1 MDTQILTIDQFYIRV
16 CSHIS
21 KIYKDIPAEELAS
34 QLFELFKNI
43 EPVDSELGDSVSSTN
58 WSEEDT
64 YLITYGNS
72 ITDDSQ
78 KPLQVLKQFLSKYV
92 KDVHNTVHILP
103 FFPYSSDDGF
113 SVIDYREV
121 NKELGNWNDI
131 QEIASRFNLMSDLVI
146 NHISSESKWFKQFV
160 ACEAPGKDYFLT
172 SEADAD
178 LTQVVRPRTSPLL
191 RAVETKE
198 GLKHVWCTFSHDQV
212 DMNFTNPEVFL
223 EFVRI
228 LQFYLEKGVRVFRL
242 DAVAFLWKEMG
253 TPCINLYETHEIIK
267 LFRLIIERYYP
278 DATFITE
285 TNVPNIENIKYFGN
299 SNEAHIIYNF
309 SLPPLLLHAL
319 WKGSAENLVRWS
331 MSLPPAPMGCTYLNF
346 TASHDGI
353 GLRPVEGL
361 LDDNEIDVL
370 VSAMHEF
377 GGEATTRAVSGHGER
392 PYEINITWMDAMRG
406 TEQGE
411 DEFQLPRFLCSQ
423 ILMMGLEG
431 IPAFYIQSILAGE
444 NDYEKLE
451 KTKHKRSINRREWLL
466 KDVED
471 KLSDTTSKSF
481 AVFNELRRLIK
492 IRTKQKAF
500 HPNATQFTLHLG
512 NGIFGIWRQSADHE
526 QSLFAI
532 HNLTNTEQ
540 ELFLY
545 NVNLTC
551 TDTWTDLVAW
561 DTIDLS
567 DDIVKLKPYQCMW
580 ITNKV

>member
-1 MDTQILTIDQFYIRV
+1 MDTQILTTDQFYIRV

-21 KIYKDIPAEELAS
+21 KIYKDISAEDFANQLFDLFEGIKPAEPMIGRSISNA
-34 QLFELFKNI
+34 
-43 EPVDSELGDSVSSTN
+43 N
-58 WSEEDT
+58 WSEADT

-72 ITDDSQ
+72 INSDSQ
-78 KPLQVLKQFLSKYV
+78 KPLQVLKIFLDKYV
-92 KDVHNTVHILP
+92 KDIHNTIHILP

-113 SVIDYREV
+113 SVIDYRDV
-121 NKELGNWNDI
+121 NPELGDWNDI
-131 QEIASRFNLMSDLVI
+131 QEIAQKYNLMSDLVI
-146 NHISSESKWFKQFV
+146 NHISSESKWFKQFID
-160 ACEAPGKDYFLT
+160 CEEPGKDYFVVVK
-172 SEADAD
+172 ENED
-178 LTQVVRPRTSPLL
+178 LSNVVRPRTSSLL
-191 RAVETKE
+191 RPVETKE
-198 GLKHVWCTFSHDQV
+198 GIKHVWCTFSHDQV
-212 DMNFTNPEVFL
+212 DMNFSNPEVFL

-228 LQFYLEKGVRVFRL
+228 LKFYLEKGVRVFRL
-242 DAVAFLWKEMG
+242 DAVAFLWKELG

-267 LFRLIIERYYP
+267 LFRLIVQRYYT
-278 DATFITE
+278 DAIFITE
-285 TNVPNIENIKYFGN
+285 TNVPNLENIKYFGN

-309 SLPPLLLHAL
+309 SFPPLLLHAL

-361 LDDNEIDVL
+361 LDDNEIDQL
-370 VSAMHEF
+370 VSAMQEF
-377 GGEATTRAVSGHGER
+377 GGEATTRAVSGQGER

-406 TEQGE
+406 TELGE
-411 DEFQLPRFLCSQ
+411 DEYQLPRFMCSQ

-451 KTKHKRSINRREWLL
+451 ITKHKRSINRREWLL
-466 KDVED
+466 EDVEN
-471 KLSDTTSKSF
+471 KLSDATSKTF
-481 AVFNELRRLIK
+481 VVLNELRRLIK
-492 IRTKQKAF
+492 IRTRQIAF

-512 NGIFGIWRQSADHE
+512 NGIFGIWRQSIDHE

-532 HNLTNTEQ
+532 HNLTNQDQ

-551 TDTWTDLVAW
+551 TETWTDLIAW
-561 DTIDLS
+561 DTVDLT